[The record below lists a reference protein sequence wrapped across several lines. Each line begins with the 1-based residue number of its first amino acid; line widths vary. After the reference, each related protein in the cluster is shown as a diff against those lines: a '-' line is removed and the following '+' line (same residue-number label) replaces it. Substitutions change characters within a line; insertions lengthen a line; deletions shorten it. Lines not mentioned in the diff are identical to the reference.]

1 MCGIFGILT
10 NDKSSIGFELAE
22 GMTTKLFK
30 LSESRGK
37 EAAGFA
43 ALSDSSIKVYKEPVS
58 SSALVLSKKYSQIL
72 KDIFVDEEKLG
83 QNKSF
88 AVIGHSRLMT
98 NGAQSKNENNQ
109 PVVKDGIVGVHNG
122 IIVNGDS
129 LWADFPGLKK
139 KYEVDT
145 EVLLSLT
152 RMFLKKGKS
161 PIEAIQK
168 TFDLIRGTVSV
179 GLLFN
184 DLACLLLVTN
194 TGSLYFSINREK
206 NLFVFAS
213 EAYILKNFLG
223 KFKKTFGEYQ
233 VSQVKP
239 GLGYIVG
246 INDLSLKE
254 FSLEGEID
262 STCKNCAPLNLEII
276 DLSPKYEDK
285 ELIQEKEINSI
296 NLSDI
301 SKHYYETLP
310 RINYLKRC
318 TKCILPE
325 TMPFIEFDEDGVCN
339 YCRNYKKNEVEEKEA
354 LENFVSQYRSDKG
367 EPDCI
372 VPFSGGRDSSYGL
385 HYIKKVLKMNPITYT
400 YDWGMVTD
408 LARRNQ
414 ARLCGKLGIEHILVS
429 ADINKKREYIRKN
442 VLAWLK
448 KPDLGTVPLFMAG
461 DKHYFYYANKLREQ
475 TGAKL
480 IVMSMNPLERTDFK
494 YGFSKVRPL
503 TSNKKMSSMSYQTSS
518 NNKLKLLLY
527 YGKQFILNPSYFN
540 SSLWDTFTG
549 YISYYF
555 IPHNYL
561 FLYSC
566 IKWDEKEIE
575 NTLIKEYDWEVAK
588 DTKSTWRIG
597 DGTAPFYNYIYYIVA
612 GFTEN
617 DTFRSN
623 QIREGVITREEA
635 LKLIEEENKPRYGSI
650 KWYCDTIGI
659 DFEKTLKIINS
670 IPKLYKV

>member
-10 NDKSSIGFELAE
+10 NEKSNIGFELTE
-22 GMTTKLFK
+22 EMTTKLFK

-43 ALSDSSIKVYKEPVS
+43 ALSGSSIKVYKEPVS
-58 SSALVLSKKYSQIL
+58 SSSLVLSEKYNKIL
-72 KDIFVDEEKLG
+72 KDIFSDEEKSG
-83 QNKSF
+83 KNESF

-122 IIVNGDS
+122 IIVNDDS

-152 RMFLKKGKS
+152 RMFLKEGKS
-161 PIEAIQK
+161 PVEAIQK
-168 TFDLIRGTVSV
+168 TFDLIRGAASV
-179 GLLFN
+179 GLMFN
-184 DLACLLLVTN
+184 DLACLLLATN
-194 TGSLYFSINREK
+194 TGSLYFSINRKK
-206 NLFVFAS
+206 NLLVFAS
-213 EAYILKNFLG
+213 EAYILKSFFG

-233 VSQVKP
+233 ILQVKP
-239 GLGYIVG
+239 GLGYIID

-254 FSLEGEID
+254 FSLKGETD
-262 STCKNCAPLNLEII
+262 FARKNCTPLDLEII
-276 DLSPKYEDK
+276 DLSLKYENK
-285 ELIQEKEINSI
+285 ESSQGKEINAI

-301 SKHYYETLP
+301 SKHYYEILP
-310 RINYLKRC
+310 RINSLKRC

-325 TMPFIEFDEDGVCN
+325 TMPYIEFDEEGVCN
-339 YCRNYKKNEVEEKEA
+339 YCRNYKKNEVEGKEA
-354 LENFVSQYRSDKG
+354 LEQYVSLYRSSSG

-372 VPFSGGRDSSYGL
+372 VPLSGGRDSSFGL
-385 HYIKKVLKMNPITYT
+385 HYVKNVLKMNPIAYT
-400 YDWGMVTD
+400 YDWGLVTD

-414 ARLCGKLGIEHILVS
+414 ARLCGKLGVEHILVS

-480 IVMSMNPLERTDFK
+480 IVMSMNSFEKTDFK
-494 YGFSKVRPL
+494 YGFSKVRPNYFDKKI
-503 TSNKKMSSMSYQTSS
+503 SSIAFQNSFNKF
-518 NNKLKLLLY
+518 KLFLY
-527 YGKQFILNPSYFN
+527 YGKQFLSNPAYLNA
-540 SSLWDTFTG
+540 SLLDTFTA
-549 YISYYF
+549 YVSYYF
-555 IPHNYL
+555 IPHNYF
-561 FLYSC
+561 FLYNY

-575 NTLIKEYDWEVAK
+575 DTLIKEYDWEVAK

-597 DGTAPFYNYIYYIVA
+597 DGTAAFYNYIYYLVA

-623 QIREGVITREEA
+623 QIREGVLSREEA
-635 LKLIEEENKPRYGSI
+635 VRIVETDNQPRYESI
-650 KWYCDTIGI
+650 KWYCDTVGLN
-659 DFEKTLKIINS
+659 FEAVLERINS
-670 IPKLYKV
+670 IPKLYPLD